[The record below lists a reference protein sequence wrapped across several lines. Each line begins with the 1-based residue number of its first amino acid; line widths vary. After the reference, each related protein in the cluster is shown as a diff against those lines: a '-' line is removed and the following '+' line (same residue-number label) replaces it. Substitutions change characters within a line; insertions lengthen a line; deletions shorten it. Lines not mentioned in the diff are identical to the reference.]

1 MFPFIPCWIILHD
14 GNVEDE
20 AQAFLLIQSA
30 SICQSRLRC
39 RLASISFLS
48 SFPPKFAAAVVVVVV
63 VAVVAV
69 VAIAAHIVDLS
80 AFVAKIVV
88 VNVTLAYHF
97 VSLCVS

>member
-63 VAVVAV
+63 VAVVA
-69 VAIAAHIVDLS
+69 IAAHIVDLS

-97 VSLCVS
+97 VSLSVS